1 MPAKVG
7 RAVNPFGQSGQVFK
21 SVGWMLP
28 EQVRLPT
35 MGKSQHWCE
44 LSVHHE
50 PEPGL
55 SVIEMQPSF
64 RISFSVTRQNILLF
78 NSQPKLWLKVLVVA
92 SFGFHCELHY
102 MYIRICMRFPEFP
115 REKWQEPNLVYSSLM
130 RKQIPCTSLLFL
142 ARSHVADGSS
152 FETLGECWDEAL
164 QSVLFLSHCS
174 VAKAPPCTCCLLYLV
189 THGGSMF
196 SPSLSTGIPTFLY
209 NLMS

>member
-7 RAVNPFGQSGQVFK
+7 RAVNPFGQSGQVFE

-35 MGKSQHWCE
+35 TGKSQNWHE
-44 LSVHHE
+44 LSAHLV

-64 RISFSVTRQNILLF
+64 RISFSVTRQNIPLF
-78 NSQPKLWLKVLVVA
+78 NSQSKLWLKVLGVA
-92 SFGFHCELHY
+92 SLGFHCELHY

-115 REKWQEPNLVYSSLM
+115 REKLQEPNLVYSSLM
-130 RKQIPCTSLLFL
+130 RKQIPCTSILWVVWLTAQVL
-142 ARSHVADGSS
+142 
-152 FETLGECWDEAL
+152 ETLGECWDGSL
-164 QSVLFLSHCS
+164 QSVLFLSHRS
-174 VAKAPPCTCCLLYLV
+174 VAKAPPCTRSLLYLV

-196 SPSLSTGIPTFLY
+196 SPSLPTGIPIFLY